1 MVHHTMNA
9 SSKPAPRDSSKISSM
24 FSDVWTVWTLPYRAA
39 WSVTIVGMLVSC
51 ASSVPR
57 PVSLPAPSS
66 VPPVLLPESV
76 KPAPLTSPPLSQPN
90 VQAAPRFEPPVK
102 GESKSRWVPVPI
114 EDLPGWP
121 QESMAEV
128 WTVLLANCDVN
139 GTVLALLCSDIRRLS
154 IASETEQ
161 RLLLLSRLQAYRLES
176 LEGEAS
182 GLLTAYYE
190 PVFEAQRLAGNGFNT
205 PLYAAPAGLANGKP
219 WFSRQDIESLP
230 AAQNALRGRE
240 IAWLADPVDALI
252 LHIQG
257 SGRLRITEP
266 DGSVRTVRVGFAASN
281 DQPYQSVGRWLLDK
295 GETRDA
301 SWPGIKAWLQR
312 NPQRRQELLWTNPR
326 YVFFKE
332 EPMGADPSVGPRGA
346 QGIPLVA
353 GRSVAIDPQ
362 SVPYGTPL
370 WLVSPGPTQ
379 ALSRLVLAQDT
390 GSAIVG
396 AVRAD
401 FFMGTGREAG
411 EVAGRLKQPLRLW
424 ALWPKP

>member
-1 MVHHTMNA
+1 M
-9 SSKPAPRDSSKISSM
+9 
-24 FSDVWTVWTLPYRAA
+24 
-39 WSVTIVGMLVSC
+39 IVGMLVSC
-51 ASSVPR
+51 AAPLPVPPQPSPR
-57 PVSLPAPSS
+57 APAPSKS
-66 VPPVLLPESV
+66 PPAVTPSQGSSI
-76 KPAPLTSPPLSQPN
+76 PPTAPLGASK
-90 VQAAPRFEPPVK
+90 FEPPVK
-102 GESKSRWVPVPI
+102 CESRSRWVPVAI
-114 EDLPGWP
+114 EDLPGLS

-128 WTVLLANCDVN
+128 WTLLLANCDVS
-139 GTVLALLCSDIRRLS
+139 GTVLAPLCSDIRRLS
-154 IASETEQ
+154 IASDAEQ
-161 RLLLLSRLQAYRLES
+161 RLLLLNRLQAYRLES
-176 LEGEAS
+176 LEGEAG

-190 PVFEAQRLAGNGFNT
+190 PVFDAQRVAGNGFNT
-205 PLYAAPAGLANGKP
+205 PLYAPPTGLASGRP

-230 AAQNALRGRE
+230 AAQTALRGRE

-266 DGSVRTVRVGFAASN
+266 DGSVRTVRLSFAASN
-281 DQPYQSVGRWLLDK
+281 EQPYQSVGRWLLDK

-312 NPQRRQELLWTNPR
+312 NPQRQQELLWTNPR

-332 EPMGADPSVGPRGA
+332 LPLGADPSLGPRGA
-346 QGIPLVA
+346 QGLPLIA
-353 GRSVAIDPQ
+353 GRSVAIDPL
-362 SVPYGTPL
+362 SMPYGTPL
-370 WLVSPGPTQ
+370 WLVSPGPTL

-411 EVAGRLKQPLRLW
+411 EVAGRLKQSLRLW

>member
-1 MVHHTMNA
+1 M
-9 SSKPAPRDSSKISSM
+9 
-24 FSDVWTVWTLPYRAA
+24 
-39 WSVTIVGMLVSC
+39 
-51 ASSVPR
+51 
-57 PVSLPAPSS
+57 
-66 VPPVLLPESV
+66 
-76 KPAPLTSPPLSQPN
+76 PL
-90 VQAAPRFEPPVK
+90 K
-102 GESKSRWVPVPI
+102 GEWRSRWVPVPV

-128 WTVLLANCDVN
+128 WTLLLANCDVS
-139 GTVLALLCSDIRRLS
+139 GTVLAPLCGDIRRLS

-190 PVFEAQRLAGNGFNT
+190 PVFEAQRVAGNGFNT
-205 PLYAAPAGLANGKP
+205 PLYAAPPGLANGKP
-219 WFSRQDIESLP
+219 WFTRQEIESLP

-252 LHIQG
+252 FHIQG

-281 DQPYQSVGRWLLDK
+281 EQPYQSVGRWLLDK

-362 SVPYGTPL
+362 SMPYGTPL
-370 WLVSPGPTQ
+370 WLVSPGPTL

>member
-1 MVHHTMNA
+1 M
-9 SSKPAPRDSSKISSM
+9 
-24 FSDVWTVWTLPYRAA
+24 
-39 WSVTIVGMLVSC
+39 
-51 ASSVPR
+51 
-57 PVSLPAPSS
+57 
-66 VPPVLLPESV
+66 
-76 KPAPLTSPPLSQPN
+76 PL
-90 VQAAPRFEPPVK
+90 K
-102 GESKSRWVPVPI
+102 GEWRSRWVPVPV

-128 WTVLLANCDVN
+128 WTLLLANCDIS
-139 GTVLALLCSDIRRLS
+139 GSVLAPLCGDIRRLS
-154 IASETEQ
+154 IATETEQ

-176 LEGEAS
+176 LDGEAS

-205 PLYAAPAGLANGKP
+205 PLYAAPSGLANGKP
-219 WFSRQDIESLP
+219 WFTRQDIESLP
-230 AAQNALRGRE
+230 VAQNALRGRE

-281 DQPYQSVGRWLLDK
+281 EQPYQSVGRWLLDK

-362 SVPYGTPL
+362 SMPYGTPL
-370 WLVSPGPTQ
+370 WLVSPGPTL

-390 GSAIVG
+390 GSAILG

>member
-1 MVHHTMNA
+1 M
-9 SSKPAPRDSSKISSM
+9 
-24 FSDVWTVWTLPYRAA
+24 
-39 WSVTIVGMLVSC
+39 IVGMLVSC
-51 ASSVPR
+51 AAPLPVPSSR
-57 PVSLPAPSS
+57 LPAPIPSL
-66 VPPVLLPESV
+66 PV
-76 KPAPLTSPPLSQPN
+76 PAPPRPSAPVVTPAPSP
-90 VQAAPRFEPPVK
+90 AAPPGTSKFEPPVK
-102 GESKSRWVPVPI
+102 GEGRSRWVPVAI
-114 EDLPGWP
+114 EDLPGLS

-128 WTVLLANCDVN
+128 WTLLLANCDVS
-139 GTVLALLCSDIRRLS
+139 GTVLAPLCSDIRRLS

-161 RLLLLSRLQAYRLES
+161 RLLLLNRLQAYRLES
-176 LEGEAS
+176 LEGEAG

-190 PVFEAQRLAGNGFNT
+190 PVFDAQRVAGNGFNT
-205 PLYAAPAGLANGKP
+205 PLYAPPAGLASGRP

-230 AAQNALRGRE
+230 AAQTALRGRE

-266 DGSVRTVRVGFAASN
+266 DGSVRTVRLGFAASN
-281 DQPYQSVGRWLLDK
+281 EQPYQSVGRWLLDK

-312 NPQRRQELLWTNPR
+312 NPQRQQELLWTNPR

-332 EPMGADPSVGPRGA
+332 QAVGGDPSVWPRGA
-346 QGIPLVA
+346 QGLPLIA
-353 GRSVAIDPQ
+353 GRSVAIDPL
-362 SVPYGTPL
+362 SMPYGTPL

-379 ALSRLVLAQDT
+379 SISRLVLAQDT

-401 FFMGTGREAG
+401 LFMGTGREAG
-411 EVAGRLKQPLRLW
+411 DIAGRLKQPLRLW

>member
-1 MVHHTMNA
+1 MAPPAAPAT
-9 SSKPAPRDSSKISSM
+9 SSKAE
-24 FSDVWTVWTLPYRAA
+24 
-39 WSVTIVGMLVSC
+39 VS
-51 ASSVPR
+51 P
-57 PVSLPAPSS
+57 
-66 VPPVLLPESV
+66 
-76 KPAPLTSPPLSQPN
+76 
-90 VQAAPRFEPPVK
+90 K
-102 GESKSRWVPVPI
+102 GEGRSRWVPVPI
-114 EDLPGWP
+114 EELPEWP

-128 WTVLLANCDVN
+128 WTVLLTNCDVS
-139 GTVLALLCSDIRRLS
+139 GTVLAPMCADIRRLS

-176 LEGEAS
+176 LEGEPS

-205 PLYAAPAGLANGKP
+205 PVYAAPTGLASGKP
-219 WFSRQDIESLP
+219 WFTRQDIETQP
-230 AAQNALRGRE
+230 AAQTALRGRE

-257 SGRLRITEP
+257 SGRLRITET
-266 DGSVRTVRVGFAASN
+266 DGSVRIVRLGFAASN
-281 DQPYQSVGRWLLDK
+281 EQPYQSVGRWLLDK

-332 EPMGADPSVGPRGA
+332 EPMGADPELGPRGA
-346 QGIPLVA
+346 QGLPLVA

-370 WLVSPGPTQ
+370 WLFSPGPTQ
-379 ALSRLVLAQDT
+379 ALARLVLAQDT

-401 FFMGTGREAG
+401 LFMGTGREAG
-411 EVAGRLKQPLRLW
+411 DVAGRLKQPLRLW

>member
-1 MVHHTMNA
+1 MCSVGGIGW
-9 SSKPAPRDSSKISSM
+9 K
-24 FSDVWTVWTLPYRAA
+24 LPYRAA
-39 WSVTIVGMLVSC
+39 LSVAIVGMLVSC
-51 ASSVPR
+51 ASVPR
-57 PVSLPAPSS
+57 PTSLPVPSS
-66 VPPVLLPESV
+66 VPQVLSPEKDKPTPVTVPSLT
-76 KPAPLTSPPLSQPN
+76 APTPPSL
-90 VQAAPRFEPPVK
+90 APRFEPPVK
-102 GESKSRWVPVPI
+102 GEVKSRWVPVPV

-128 WTVLLANCDVN
+128 WTLLLANCDVS
-139 GTVLALLCSDIRRLS
+139 GTVLAPMCGDIRRLS
-154 IASETEQ
+154 IATETEQ

-190 PVFEAQRLAGNGFNT
+190 PVFEAQRVAGNGFNT
-205 PLYAAPAGLANGKP
+205 PLYAAPPGLASGKA
-219 WFSRQDIESLP
+219 WFTRQEIESLP
-230 AAQNALRGRE
+230 AAQNAVRGRE

-257 SGRLRITEP
+257 SGRLRVTEP

-281 DQPYQSVGRWLLDK
+281 EQPYQSVGRWLLDK

-332 EPMGADPSVGPRGA
+332 EALGADLSVGPRGA

-362 SVPYGTPL
+362 SIPYGTPL
-370 WLVSPGPTQ
+370 WLVSPGPTL
-379 ALSRLVLAQDT
+379 AVSRMVLAQDT

>member
-1 MVHHTMNA
+1 V
-9 SSKPAPRDSSKISSM
+9 PA
-24 FSDVWTVWTLPYRAA
+24 A
-39 WSVTIVGMLVSC
+39 
-51 ASSVPR
+51 
-57 PVSLPAPSS
+57 
-66 VPPVLLPESV
+66 
-76 KPAPLTSPPLSQPN
+76 
-90 VQAAPRFEPPVK
+90 
-102 GESKSRWVPVPI
+102 I

-128 WTVLLANCDVN
+128 WTLLLANCDVS
-139 GTVLALLCSDIRRLS
+139 GTVLAPLCSDIRRLS
-154 IASETEQ
+154 IASEAEQ
-161 RLLLLSRLQAYRLES
+161 RLLLLNRLQAYRLES
-176 LEGEAS
+176 LEGEAG

-205 PLYAAPAGLANGKP
+205 PLYATPSGLANGRP

-257 SGRLRITEP
+257 SGRLRITEA

-281 DQPYQSVGRWLLDK
+281 EQPYQSVGRWLLDK

-312 NPQRRQELLWTNPR
+312 NPQRQQELLWTNPR

-332 EPMGADPSVGPRGA
+332 LPLGADPSVGPRGA
-346 QGIPLVA
+346 QGLPLIA
-353 GRSVAIDPQ
+353 GRSVAIDPL
-362 SVPYGTPL
+362 SMPYGTPL
-370 WLVSPGPTQ
+370 WLVSPGPTL

-411 EVAGRLKQPLRLW
+411 DIAGRLKQSLRLW

>member
-1 MVHHTMNA
+1 MG
-9 SSKPAPRDSSKISSM
+9 S
-24 FSDVWTVWTLPYRAA
+24 VWEKLWLPYRAA
-39 WSVTIVGMLVSC
+39 CCVAIVGMLVSC
-51 ASSVPR
+51 ASPVPR
-57 PVSLPAPSS
+57 PAPPPHLPAP
-66 VPPVLLPESV
+66 PPVRAEPAPGPKPNPSNEAVSTPNASPISAPLP
-76 KPAPLTSPPLSQPN
+76 PLTSSR
-90 VQAAPRFEPPVK
+90 AEPPVK
-102 GESKSRWVPVPI
+102 GEAKSRWVPVPI
-114 EDLPGWP
+114 EELPGWP

-128 WTVLLANCDVN
+128 WTVLLANCDVS
-139 GTVLALLCSDIRRLS
+139 GTVLAPLCGDIRRLS

-190 PVFEAQRLAGNGFNT
+190 PIFDAQRMAGNGFTT
-205 PLYAAPAGLANGKP
+205 PLYAAPVGLVNGKP
-219 WFSRQDIESLP
+219 WFSRQDIDSLP
-230 AAQNALRGRE
+230 DAQSALRGRE

-257 SGRLRITEP
+257 SGRLRITEA
-266 DGSVRTVRVGFAASN
+266 DGSVRMVRLGFAASN
-281 DQPYQSVGRWLLDK
+281 EQPYQSVGRWLLDK

-332 EPMGADPSVGPRGA
+332 EAMGADPSIGPRGA
-346 QGIPLVA
+346 QGIPLLA

-379 ALSRLVLAQDT
+379 AMSRLVLAQDT

-401 FFMGTGREAG
+401 LFMGTGREAG
-411 EVAGRLKQPLRLW
+411 EIAGRLKQPLRLW
-424 ALWPKP
+424 ALWPK

>member
-1 MVHHTMNA
+1 MVHHTMSTSN
-9 SSKPAPRDSSKISSM
+9 KPAPKASSKISSM
-24 FSDVWTVWTLPYRAA
+24 QLYGLDKAL
-39 WSVTIVGMLVSC
+39 WSLAIVGMLVAC
-51 ASSVPR
+51 ASPLPKTSAPVAP
-57 PVSLPAPSS
+57 PVSPVPVQPSPNAAPSQAPVQVVPVPS
-66 VPPVLLPESV
+66 VSGPPAQSLPRAEM
-76 KPAPLTSPPLSQPN
+76 PL
-90 VQAAPRFEPPVK
+90 K
-102 GESKSRWVPVPI
+102 GEWRSRWVPVPV

-128 WTVLLANCDVN
+128 WTLLLANCDIS
-139 GTVLALLCSDIRRLS
+139 GTVLAPLCGDIRRLS
-154 IASETEQ
+154 IANETEQ
-161 RLLLLSRLQAYRLES
+161 RLLLLSRLQAFRLES

-190 PVFEAQRLAGNGFNT
+190 PVFEAQRVAGNGFNT
-205 PLYAAPAGLANGKP
+205 PLYAAPPGLANGKP
-219 WFSRQDIESLP
+219 WFTRQDIESLP

-281 DQPYQSVGRWLLDK
+281 EQPYQSVGRWLLDK

-332 EPMGADPSVGPRGA
+332 EALGADLSVGPRGA

-362 SVPYGTPL
+362 SMPYGTPL
-370 WLVSPGPTQ
+370 WLVSPGPTL
-379 ALSRLVLAQDT
+379 AVSRMVLAQDT

-401 FFMGTGREAG
+401 LFMGTGREAG

>member
-1 MVHHTMNA
+1 M
-9 SSKPAPRDSSKISSM
+9 
-24 FSDVWTVWTLPYRAA
+24 
-39 WSVTIVGMLVSC
+39 
-51 ASSVPR
+51 
-57 PVSLPAPSS
+57 
-66 VPPVLLPESV
+66 PPVLLPESV
-76 KPAPLTSPPLSQPN
+76 KPAPVTGPPLSQPT
-90 VQAAPRFEPPVK
+90 VPQPAPRFEPPVK
-102 GESKSRWVPVPI
+102 GEAKSRWVPVPI
-114 EDLPGWP
+114 EELPGWP

-128 WTVLLANCDVN
+128 WTLLLANCDVS
-139 GTVLALLCSDIRRLS
+139 GTVLAPLCSDIRRLS

-176 LEGEAS
+176 LEGETS

-205 PLYAAPAGLANGKP
+205 PLYATPLGAANGKP
-219 WFSRQDIESLP
+219 WFTRQDIESLP

-312 NPQRRQELLWTNPR
+312 NPQRRQELVWTNPR
-326 YVFFKE
+326 DVFFKE

-362 SVPYGTPL
+362 SMPYGTPL
-370 WLVSPGPTQ
+370 WLVSPGPTL

>member
-1 MVHHTMNA
+1 
-9 SSKPAPRDSSKISSM
+9 
-24 FSDVWTVWTLPYRAA
+24 
-39 WSVTIVGMLVSC
+39 
-51 ASSVPR
+51 
-57 PVSLPAPSS
+57 
-66 VPPVLLPESV
+66 
-76 KPAPLTSPPLSQPN
+76 
-90 VQAAPRFEPPVK
+90 
-102 GESKSRWVPVPI
+102 
-114 EDLPGWP
+114 
-121 QESMAEV
+121 MAEV
-128 WTVLLANCDVN
+128 WTLLLANCDVS
-139 GTVLALLCSDIRRLS
+139 GTVLAPLCSDIRRLS
-154 IASETEQ
+154 IASEAEQ
-161 RLLLLSRLQAYRLES
+161 RLLLLNRLQAYRLES
-176 LEGEAS
+176 LEGEAG

-190 PVFEAQRLAGNGFNT
+190 PVFDAQRVPGNGFNT
-205 PLYAAPAGLANGKP
+205 PLYATPSGMASGRP
-219 WFSRQDIESLP
+219 WFSRQDIESLS

-281 DQPYQSVGRWLLDK
+281 EQPYQSVGRWLLDK

-312 NPQRRQELLWTNPR
+312 NPQRQQELLWTNPR

-332 EPMGADPSVGPRGA
+332 LPLGADPSVGPRGA
-346 QGIPLVA
+346 QGLPLIA
-353 GRSVAIDPQ
+353 GRSVAIDPL
-362 SVPYGTPL
+362 SMPYGTLL

-379 ALSRLVLAQDT
+379 TISRLVLAQDT

-401 FFMGTGREAG
+401 LFLGTGREAG